1 MAEKKKSC
9 FCLKT
14 KTVFSQYK
22 FHDFCI
28 FFQNMHILN
37 TQKGGRYLWI
47 TTTITALTTIR
58 TGTNSRIK
66 SRIKSKIRKPTQSR
80 TTKTTIRTAMK
91 KNISSKSVSL
101 TYKRDCI
108 CSPFY
113 MLQTADCRALP
124 CFYFHRKYTFIFG
137 LFLFYFCNQ
146 YFGSIYRKLFHRYRY
161 RIEHRI

>member
-1 MAEKKKSC
+1 MPITAEKKKFC
-9 FCLKT
+9 CCLKT
-14 KTVFSQYK
+14 KTAFLQYK
-22 FHDFCI
+22 LYGMCI
-28 FFQNMHILN
+28 FFQNMHILT

-47 TTTITALTTIR
+47 TTTITALTTTRIR
-58 TGTNSRIK
+58 TK

-80 TTKTTIRTAMK
+80 TIKTIIRTAMK

-113 MLQTADCRALP
+113 MLQAADCRTFP
-124 CFYFHRKYTFIFG
+124 CFYFHRKYTFIFC